1 MRQLCFQLSLWQCR
15 QRYSVHCLSEVQLR
29 KMKSLYMFWGEF
41 RTSSTTGRDY
51 EVDIRKVATELVEL
65 PLQVR
70 EGNN

>member
-1 MRQLCFQLSLWQCR
+1 
-15 QRYSVHCLSEVQLR
+15 VHCLSEVQLR